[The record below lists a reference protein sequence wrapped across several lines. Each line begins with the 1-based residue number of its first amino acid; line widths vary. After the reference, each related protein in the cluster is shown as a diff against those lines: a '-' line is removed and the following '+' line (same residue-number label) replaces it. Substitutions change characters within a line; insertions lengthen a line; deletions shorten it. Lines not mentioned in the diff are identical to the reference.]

1 MIRER
6 DFGLEVSK
14 GLIAKIILAV
24 VGFAG
29 SIIFARYLGPAMYGA
44 FYVLVA
50 VASILDNPI
59 SGFATACKKRISEH
73 GQDPREVLGAG
84 LIVGIVGAGITILV
98 IFLVGPYINYSDV
111 ESAPFLVGILFFG
124 IVLFKTVQPMVAG
137 TGEFGTAVILDM
149 FRSLVTIPLQLLLA
163 VALGL
168 GVAGMVYGL
177 TVASLLT
184 VPPALYIVGV
194 RPTAP
199 SVATLRSLWT
209 YARFSIPNN
218 AVGTTYS
225 RVDILLLTAVLGS
238 GAAGQY
244 QVAMQLVL
252 PGTFLSGVMGSGL
265 FVNVS
270 SRVSRGEDVDGHVT
284 NNIIFASLIAIPLF
298 FGALAMP
305 ESIVMTVFGEK
316 YREAAPLLIGLGL
329 FQIIRTQATQAS
341 SVLSGHDRP
350 DLHLWIRTVTLVL
363 NLILGVPLIFQLG
376 ALGVVIATVVAE
388 GMKFALLTY
397 FARQYTTYRT
407 VPMPLRYQF
416 LAGSIMFVT
425 VDVLHQWLGVYSW
438 VDLLALVAAGAVVY
452 GAVLIGSSD
461 TFMLTARRLLSDAI
475 EQYR

>member
-1 MIRER
+1 
-6 DFGLEVSK
+6 
-14 GLIAKIILAV
+14 
-24 VGFAG
+24 
-29 SIIFARYLGPAMYGA
+29 
-44 FYVLVA
+44 
-50 VASILDNPI
+50 
-59 SGFATACKKRISEH
+59 
-73 GQDPREVLGAG
+73 
-84 LIVGIVGAGITILV
+84 
-98 IFLVGPYINYSDV
+98 
-111 ESAPFLVGILFFG
+111 
-124 IVLFKTVQPMVAG
+124 
-137 TGEFGTAVILDM
+137 
-149 FRSLVTIPLQLLLA
+149 
-163 VALGL
+163 
-168 GVAGMVYGL
+168 
-177 TVASLLT
+177 
-184 VPPALYIVGV
+184 
-194 RPTAP
+194 
-199 SVATLRSLWT
+199 
-209 YARFSIPNN
+209 
-218 AVGTTYS
+218 
-225 RVDILLLTAVLGS
+225 
-238 GAAGQY
+238 
-244 QVAMQLVL
+244 
-252 PGTFLSGVMGSGL
+252 MGSGL